1 MAYLKIIRPFNLFM
15 IFIAQLILKLSLSYL
30 RDVGTQLSFLEFATL
45 SFATLCIAAAGY
57 IHNDI
62 VDIKAD
68 RINKPNEVYVVDNIS
83 LRAAYTYF
91 ISLWTIGI
99 ILGIYS
105 SFILGHWDY
114 SLLFI
119 GVSVALYA
127 YNSYL
132 QRIPILGNVVTSG
145 LVAFSLVIIW
155 LFEVK
160 ALKLSGVEHVLTK
173 EGHILFTFVVVLAF
187 MINVLRELVKDVQ
200 DINGDYAMKYH
211 TLPIIIGSKRTMLLC
226 ALIAL
231 GLLFN
236 SALFTFIF
244 ARGPLLISVVLFAFT
259 ILPLGH
265 VASQC
270 WNAEKTSD
278 YKYIARLL
286 KGIMLL
292 GILLFPLILII
303 ERYA

>member
-30 RDVGTQLSFLEFATL
+30 RDVGTELSFLEFATL
-45 SFATLCIAAAGY
+45 SLATLCIAAAGY

-68 RINKPNEVYVVDNIS
+68 RINKPNEIYVVDNIS
-83 LRAAYTYF
+83 LRNSYTYF
-91 ISLWTIGI
+91 ISLWSIGI
-99 ILGIYS
+99 TLGIYS
-105 SFILGHWDY
+105 AFILEHWAY
-114 SLLFI
+114 ASLFI

-155 LFEVK
+155 LFEAR
-160 ALKLSGVEHVLTK
+160 ALELSGVEHMLTK
-173 EGHILFTFVVVLAF
+173 EGHTLFTFVVVLAF

-200 DINGDYAMKYH
+200 DINGDYAMEYR

-231 GLLFN
+231 GSLFN

-244 ARGPLLISVVLFAFT
+244 ADGSLPITIVLFIFT
-259 ILPLGH
+259 IIPLGYI
-265 VASQC
+265 ASQC
-270 WNAEKTSD
+270 WNAEKTLD
-278 YKYIARLL
+278 YKLIARLL
-286 KGIMLL
+286 KGLMLL

>member
-1 MAYLKIIRPFNLFM
+1 M
-15 IFIAQLILKLSLSYL
+15 IFITQLILKLSLSYL
-30 RDVGTQLSFLEFATL
+30 RDVGTELSFLEFATL
-45 SFATLCIAAAGY
+45 ALATLFIAAAGY

-83 LRAAYTYF
+83 LRNSYTYF
-91 ISLWTIGI
+91 ISLWSIGI
-99 ILGIYS
+99 TLGIYS
-105 SFILGHWDY
+105 AFILEHWEY

-155 LFEVK
+155 LFEAK
-160 ALKLSGVEHVLTK
+160 ALELSGAEHILTK
-173 EGHILFTFVVVLAF
+173 EGHTLFTFVVVLAF
-187 MINVLRELVKDVQ
+187 IINVLRELVKDVQ
-200 DINGDYAMKYH
+200 DINGDYAMEYR

-244 ARGPLLISVVLFAFT
+244 ADGSLPISIVLFAFT
-259 ILPLGH
+259 IIPLGYI
-265 VASQC
+265 ASQC
-270 WNAEKTSD
+270 WNAEKTLD
-278 YKYIARLL
+278 YKLIARLL
-286 KGIMLL
+286 KGLMLL

>member
-1 MAYLKIIRPFNLFM
+1 M

-45 SFATLCIAAAGY
+45 SLATLCIAAAGY

-62 VDIKAD
+62 VDLKAD
-68 RINKPNEVYVVDNIS
+68 RINKPNEVYVIDVIS
-83 LRAAYTYF
+83 LRNSYTYF
-91 ISLWTIGI
+91 ISLWSIGI
-99 ILGIYS
+99 TLGIYS
-105 SFILGHWDY
+105 AFILEHWAY
-114 SLLFI
+114 ATLFI
-119 GVSVALYA
+119 GVSVALYG

-155 LFEVK
+155 LFEAK
-160 ALKLSGVEHVLTK
+160 ALELSGVEHMLTK
-173 EGHILFTFVVVLAF
+173 EGHTLFTFVVVLAF

-200 DINGDYAMKYH
+200 DINGDYAMEYQ

-244 ARGPLLISVVLFAFT
+244 ADGSLPITIVLFIFT
-259 ILPLGH
+259 IIPLGYI
-265 VASQC
+265 ASQC
-270 WNAEKTSD
+270 WNAEKTLD
-278 YKYIARLL
+278 YKLIARLL
-286 KGIMLL
+286 KGLMLL

>member
-1 MAYLKIIRPFNLFM
+1 M
-15 IFIAQLILKLSLSYL
+15 IFITQLILKLSLSYL

-45 SFATLCIAAAGY
+45 SLATLCIAAAGY

-62 VDIKAD
+62 VDLKAD

-83 LRAAYTYF
+83 LRNSYTYF
-91 ISLWTIGI
+91 ISLWSIGI
-99 ILGIYS
+99 TLGIYS
-105 SFILGHWDY
+105 AFILEHWEY

-155 LFEVK
+155 LFEAK
-160 ALKLSGVEHVLTK
+160 ALELSGVEHMLTK
-173 EGHILFTFVVVLAF
+173 EGHTLFTFVVVLAF

-200 DINGDYAMKYH
+200 DINGDYAMEYR

-226 ALIAL
+226 TLIAL

-244 ARGPLLISVVLFAFT
+244 ADGSLPITIVLFIFT
-259 ILPLGH
+259 IIPLGYI
-265 VASQC
+265 ASQC
-270 WNAEKTSD
+270 WNAEKTLD
-278 YKYIARLL
+278 YKLIARLL
-286 KGIMLL
+286 KGLMLL